1 MIFRTFRP
9 LPILQ
14 GEFVM
19 KRCGKL
25 SALISRLMWTSV
37 VIIIIAIGSVAQ
49 TENTDTIRPLL
60 WQQGMTRSEVGE
72 VNVFRRFAS
81 ERRAKMVEFYNEVL
95 GLKPLSASAL
105 GGNTM
110 IRYPLGHSEVK
121 LFPVA
126 QGSEYKAL
134 PAQKVIGIR
143 LLTFFYA
150 DEVMLAARFKEHGYP
165 PPKFQSRNSASGKAA
180 LAQDPDGQWVELVVI
195 PGAPQETLDRFEIGI
210 TVSDLEQ
217 SRTFYRDLMGLEEM
231 KPVRDELLATM
242 KYPYRHGDMTINL
255 WTFGSDLPRDTNT
268 AGIQYITWNVEGVD
282 KIAKTRG
289 AKIDRPLSAAGSPR
303 TVWLVDPDGIT
314 NYFAQFAEN
323 NNQR

>member
-1 MIFRTFRP
+1 M
-9 LPILQ
+9 
-14 GEFVM
+14 
-19 KRCGKL
+19 KL
-25 SALISRLMWTSV
+25 SGKPATPISRLMSACLVISNIV
-37 VIIIIAIGSVAQ
+37 VGSVAL
-49 TENTDTIRPLL
+49 TRTTDTIQPLL
-60 WQQGMTRSEVGE
+60 WQKGMTRSEVGE
-72 VNVFRRFAS
+72 VNVFRRFSS

-95 GLKPLSASAL
+95 ALKPLPAAAL
-105 GGNTM
+105 GGNAM

-126 QGSEYKAL
+126 QGSAYKAL

-150 DEVMLAARFKEHGYP
+150 DEGALAARFKEHGFP
-165 PPKFQSRNSASGKAA
+165 APDFQNLAKGSRKAA
-180 LAQDPDGQWVELVVI
+180 LAQDPDGQWLELVVI
-195 PGAPQETLDRFEIGI
+195 PGAGAETLNRFEIGI

-217 SRTFYRDLMGLEEM
+217 SRVFYRDLMGLEEM
-231 KPVRDELLATM
+231 QPVRDELLGTM
-242 KYPYRHGDMTINL
+242 RYSYRHGDMTINL
-255 WTFGSDLPRDTNT
+255 WTFGDELPRDTNS

-289 AKIDRPLSAAGSPR
+289 ARIDRPLSAPGSPR
-303 TVWLVDPDGIT
+303 TVWLVDPDGVT